1 MESRKNIPKKKKKN
15 INGITKKIP
24 KGLHIAPDLSKGA
37 INRANRIKKL
47 EAEAAKAMKN
57 KKKKKIAPIPKN
69 RPEKRAKPYK
79 VKKSDPMVDG
89 EGKIVGYGPEK
100 RVIKKMGGGKIQYRS
115 IGGKVLDGN
124 DITKMIYD

>member
-100 RVIKKMGGGKIQYRS
+100 RAKPFNPTNPEKR
-115 IGGKVLDGN
+115 
-124 DITKMIYD
+124 

>member
-1 MESRKNIPKKKKKN
+1 MESRRNIPKKKKKN

-37 INRANRIKKL
+37 INRANIIKKL
-47 EAEAAKAMKN
+47 EAEAAKAMK
-57 KKKKKIAPIPKN
+57 KKK
-69 RPEKRAKPYK
+69 
-79 VKKSDPMVDG
+79 
-89 EGKIVGYGPEK
+89 
-100 RVIKKMGGGKIQYRS
+100 GGKIQYRS